1 VKAARHQRGE
11 HRVQLVEVPLPVAGS
26 GQVRVD
32 VAAAGL
38 CGTDVGIV
46 FGEHASSSE
55 AGTVTLGHEI
65 AGRVGAL
72 GEAVDDWAVG
82 DTVVVSPI
90 VTCGRCFACA
100 RGQGQ
105 VCERKRVIGIDIDG
119 GLAEHVVV
127 PARNLVRLPEGIPP
141 EVGAILTDAV
151 ATPFH
156 ALADRA
162 GLRPGE
168 SIAIF
173 GVGGLGQH
181 AIQLARLFGAGRIV
195 AVDLRSEPL
204 ELARELGADA
214 TVDAS
219 AGDVAAAIRAAT
231 GGRGPDVAADFT
243 GAAMAIESAVDALA
257 TGGRLVLCGLG
268 PDRVRLP
275 STNALVRREIALIAS
290 YGFRHDTIELLV
302 ELVAAGR
309 LSLASSISHVVGL
322 DDVDDALRMLRDKR
336 DAPRRVVVRI

>member
-1 VKAARHQRGE
+1 MDVAIPRVAAGE
-11 HRVQLVEVPLPVAGS
+11 VRVEV
-26 GQVRVD
+26 
-32 VAAAGL
+32 AAVGL
-38 CGTDVGIV
+38 CGTDVSIV
-46 FGEHASSSE
+46 FGEHGGGSE
-55 AGTVTLGHEI
+55 GGTVTLGHEI
-65 AGRVGAL
+65 AGRVGAV
-72 GEAVDDWAVG
+72 GEAVDGWAIG
-82 DTVVVSPI
+82 DAVVVSPI

-119 GLAEHVVV
+119 GLAEQVVV
-127 PARNLVRLPEGIPP
+127 PARNLVRLPEGISP
-141 EVGAILTDAV
+141 EVGAIVTDAV

-195 AVDLRSEPL
+195 AVDIRSEPL
-204 ELARELGADA
+204 ALARELGADA
-214 TVDAS
+214 VVDAS
-219 AGDVAAAIRAAT
+219 AGGVAASIRAAT

-243 GAAMAIESAVDALA
+243 GMATAIDSAIEAMA
-257 TGGRLVLCGLG
+257 TGGRLVMCGLG
-268 PDRVRLP
+268 PDRVTLP

-290 YGFRHDTIELLV
+290 YGFRRDTIELLV